1 MVHVDL
7 LLFFF
12 CYPCIKKASY
22 IGNERTPFLSF
33 SVLLLLLLLLLLL
46 SLSLLLLLFP
56 SRLASTFERRLKH
69 RQVNV
74 ENISQLNSPSEVE
87 NDFRDFLDGER
98 MEAWDIIENSLFS
111 THTIEDDVKIR
122 YLACIIFVVS
132 RWAYEEISRSKRMF

>member
-12 CYPCIKKASY
+12 CYPCIKKGSY
-22 IGNERTPFLSF
+22 IGNEGTPFLSF
-33 SVLLLLLLLLLLL
+33 PVLLLLLLLVVVVVVVVLLLL
-46 SLSLLLLLFP
+46 ILLLLLLLLLLLFP

-111 THTIEDDVKIR
+111 THTIENDVKIR

-132 RWAYEEISRSKRMF
+132 S

>member
-22 IGNERTPFLSF
+22 IGNEGTPFLSF
-33 SVLLLLLLLLLLL
+33 PVLLLLLLLLVVVVVVVVVVVLILLL
-46 SLSLLLLLFP
+46 LLLLLFP

-111 THTIEDDVKIR
+111 THTIENDVKIR
-122 YLACIIFVVS
+122 YLTCIIFVVS
-132 RWAYEEISRSKRMF
+132 S